1 MLTSLS
7 ADLADVSRPALA
19 SRRAPAQNRRLFADS
34 EQDRDPSPAR
44 YAWPAG
50 ISAASTGLLAGISA
64 ASIGLLAAGPAA
76 VLTERNDC
84 QQPRRATE
92 CLAAGAAGPA
102 GRCMPPADRSGA
114 ALSLATAVTR
124 R

>member
-19 SRRAPAQNRRLFADS
+19 SRRAPAQNWRLFADS
-34 EQDRDPSPAR
+34 EQGRDPSAAR
-44 YAWPAG
+44 YAWP
-50 ISAASTGLLAGISA
+50 AGISA